1 MRIAA
6 QQLARLPSA
15 ELSRRMVAGVMPRV
29 ESLVGF
35 EFRGFNVPAVTS
47 LLGFQKF
54 KKGFYLRTD
63 ESAAAGRCH
72 GYNVFVVQNELHQPW
87 IATPSEAA
95 PRRHGF
101 YDVYPVAEAK
111 KHRLYPNALLVDYG
125 VPENAIA
132 NPERLIR
139 DYLVQPDPKDP
150 DVLLGFAT
158 IALGV
163 TTVHFGFFILDRD
176 QPPIGFVPP
185 SR

>member
-1 MRIAA
+1 MRVAA
-6 QQLARLPSA
+6 QQLARLPAA
-15 ELSRRMVAGVMPRV
+15 ELARRMAAGVAPRI

-35 EFRGFNVPAVTS
+35 EFRGFNVPPVTS

-54 KKGFYLRTD
+54 KKGFYLRAG

-72 GYNVFVVQNELHQPW
+72 GYNVFVVQNDLHQPW

-95 PRRHGF
+95 PKRHGF
-101 YDVYPVAEAK
+101 YDVYPVTEGN

-125 VPENAIA
+125 VRENAVV

-139 DYLVQPDPKDP
+139 DYLVQPDPNDS

-158 IALGV
+158 IALGLA
-163 TTVHFGFFILDRD
+163 TVRFGFFILDRD
-176 QPPIGFVPP
+176 QPPVGFAPP